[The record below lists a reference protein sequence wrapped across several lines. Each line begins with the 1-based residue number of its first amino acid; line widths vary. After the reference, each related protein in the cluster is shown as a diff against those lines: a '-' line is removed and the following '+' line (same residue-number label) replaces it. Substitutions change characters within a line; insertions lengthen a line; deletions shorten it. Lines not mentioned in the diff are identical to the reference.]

1 VLRID
6 LFVIPSRISYM
17 PEGPEIKRAA
27 DAIAQV
33 LEGKTIES
41 AALKHPSLQGMEK
54 YIEGHTVT
62 GVETRGKALLTH
74 FSSNRTMYSHNQLY
88 GVWKVTANG
97 EAPRTNRA
105 LRVGLHTNDH
115 SALLYSAT
123 DISLWD
129 TSNVNEHPF
138 LARLGPDLLADGL
151 TAEDLTARLV
161 NPEFENR
168 RLASLY
174 LDQKFI
180 AGVGNYLRSEILF
193 FAGVNPL
200 VKPKALHLKAKK
212 RLARNTLTIGQRSY
226 RTGGI
231 TLPKKLVPK
240 NPKQGGRYYERDRFA
255 VFARAGKPC
264 RTCRTPVE
272 KAVLASRR
280 IYWCPTCQ
288 AE

>member
-1 VLRID
+1 
-6 LFVIPSRISYM
+6 M

-27 DAIAQV
+27 DAIAHV

-41 AALKHPSLQGMEK
+41 AALEHPSLQGMEK

-74 FSSNRTMYSHNQLY
+74 FSSSKTMYSHNQLY

-97 EAPRTNRA
+97 KAPRTNRA
-105 LRVGLHTNDH
+105 LRVGLHTDDH

-138 LARLGPDLLADGL
+138 LVRLGPDLLADGL

-193 FAGVNPL
+193 FAGLNPL
-200 VKPKALHLKAKK
+200 LKPKALHLKVKK

-231 TLPKKLVPK
+231 TLPKKLVQK
-240 NPKQGGRYYERDRFA
+240 NSKRGGRYYERDRFA

-280 IYWCPTCQ
+280 IYWCPKCQ